1 MVCHEAQDGRPKP
14 KKEAQTQDGM
24 PKSMEEGPS
33 SQSMKERSKPIFRH
47 SACADQSTLE
57 AHISHLH
64 RWIQLY
70 FLYTLHVC
78 VKYSGFKFQNHPT
91 VQTSIM
97 PFQVHTAQCCLLS
110 NSFFFFYSQCSTH
123 PHISTHLTTLSL
135 FLSSHTISA

>member
-1 MVCHEAQDGRPKP
+1 MRCREPKMKAQIHEGRPKSM
-14 KKEAQTQDGM
+14 KE
-24 PKSMEEGPS
+24 SPS

-70 FLYTLHVC
+70 FWHTLHVC
-78 VKYSGFKFQNHPT
+78 VRYSVLKLRNHPT
-91 VQTSIM
+91 VQTSNI
-97 PFQVHTAQCCLLS
+97 PFQVRIAQCCLLS
-110 NSFFFFYSQCSTH
+110 NSFIFLYSQCSTH

-135 FLSSHTISA
+135 LLSLHTISV